1 MNDNIMGKRIRAARG
16 DQSLRAFAKELN
28 ISHTHLDSLEKGYDP
43 RTGKKV
49 SITLETL
56 NKISAG
62 TGLSVDYL
70 LGRSDN
76 PNPPNKE
83 KSPLDKELEGVDFA
97 LSGEV
102 RDLTE
107 EEKQD
112 IIDFIKFKKSQ
123 RK

>member
-1 MNDNIMGKRIRAARG
+1 MKRVRELRNKMGISMKQLGSIIDVSESTISLYETGKREP
-16 DQSLRAFAKELN
+16 D
-28 ISHTHLDSLEKGYDP
+28 H
-43 RTGKKV
+43 
-49 SITLETL
+49 ETL
-56 NKISAG
+56 KKLADFFNV
-62 TGLSVDYL
+62 SVDYL
-70 LGRSDN
+70 LDRDLD
-76 PNPPNKE
+76 KE

-97 LSGEV
+97 LYGEA